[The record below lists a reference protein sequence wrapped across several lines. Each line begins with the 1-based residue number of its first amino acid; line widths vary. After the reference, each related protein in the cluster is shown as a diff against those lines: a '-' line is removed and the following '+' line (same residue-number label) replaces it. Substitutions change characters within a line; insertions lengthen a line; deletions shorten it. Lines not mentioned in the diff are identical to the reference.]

1 MLDHRIHLHAH
12 TRHDKN
18 ETRFACMFCLLV
30 LAEDEGETKH
40 LQALDGADT
49 RLRLFQMDLLD
60 PSSSMR
66 PAIEGARG
74 VFHLASPLTLQTQ
87 DPEAILPAESFRSVA
102 YSHKR
107 RLFHR
112 DD

>member
-1 MLDHRIHLHAH
+1 MKPDEI
-12 TRHDKN
+12 
-18 ETRFACMFCLLV
+18 FCLVV

-60 PSSSMR
+60 PASSMR

-74 VFHLASPLTLQTQ
+74 VFHLASPLTLHTE
-87 DPEAILPAESFRSVA
+87 DPEAIYFFLHNHSALSLSA
-102 YSHKR
+102 
-107 RLFHR
+107 
-112 DD
+112 

>member
-1 MLDHRIHLHAH
+1 
-12 TRHDKN
+12 
-18 ETRFACMFCLLV
+18 MFCLLV

-87 DPEAILPAESFRSVA
+87 DPEAIILPA
-102 YSHKR
+102 
-107 RLFHR
+107 
-112 DD
+112 